1 MEKLFLLDAYAL
13 IFRAYYAFIGR
24 PMRNP
29 AGLNTSAIFGFTK
42 FLRDI
47 IVRERP
53 HHLGVAFDPRGGNFR
68 HELYPL
74 YKANRGETPEDIVL
88 SVPWIKRILDA
99 MRIPVLEISGWEAD
113 DVIGTL
119 SVKATG
125 AGYETFM
132 VTPDKDYGQLVTD
145 HALIYKQRKSGD
157 GVEIVDR
164 AAIKAQY
171 GVDDPRLVIDIL
183 ALWGD
188 ASDNVPGVP
197 GIGEKGAA
205 KLVGQ
210 FGTVENILA
219 NADSLTGRVRDNILA
234 NREQLLLAKKLVTI
248 DTDVPVAFD
257 IESLVME
264 DPDCPALREIYTE
277 LGFSS
282 FLREMASDSRSPF
295 NSAILCQGT
304 VDNYE
309 LRITNYEQNAAVSG
323 REVST
328 AEVAVSANS
337 DRSVSTARTLF
348 NDQSGGMEARPTG
361 SATPPGAP
369 NKSPRNQPDLF
380 SDPADMTTAAEQ
392 QPDLFSSAPAL
403 ENITTTP
410 HEYRTVGS
418 NEELRELVATLEK
431 LPAFA
436 YDTETTGYDCFGDRM
451 IGISLAAEP
460 DRAFWVPLDPG
471 NRTERVEILKPLFEN
486 ERIDKIGQNIKFDD
500 EFMRSAGVEVKGRK
514 FDTMLLHYLLEPESR
529 HGMNY
534 LAHNYLGYDP
544 IPISALI
551 GSGARTIT
559 MDMVQPDRVAEYA
572 AEDADVTLKLMR
584 ELWPKVA
591 GQGLDKLYLDIEEPL
606 IDVLASM
613 EREGVRIDTAILAD
627 YAGEL
632 ARQLAALE
640 NRIKELTGEGDLNIN
655 SARQLGEVLFG
666 KMRLGGDKPKMTKTR
681 QYATDEETLQGL
693 AGKHKVVGAVLEYR
707 GVKKLLSTYV
717 EALPQLVNPAT
728 GRIHTS
734 YNQAVT
740 ATGRL
745 SSTNPNLQN
754 IPIRE
759 EQGRMIRRAFIPSD
773 ADHVLLSA
781 DYSQVELRIM
791 AHLSGDPAMI
801 EAFRAGEDIHRATA
815 ARIFGVAPD
824 EVTSEQRRRAK
835 TANFG
840 IIYGISAFGLA
851 QRLNIPRGEAAA
863 IIEGYFRS
871 YPGVKAYMERV
882 VAQARESGY
891 VETIF
896 GRRRTLPDIASHN
909 ATVRGLAER
918 NAINAPIQGS
928 AADIMKIAMIRI
940 FNELR
945 DKGLRSKMIL
955 QVHDE
960 VVIDTVRSERE
971 EVATLVVDAMQNAAD
986 LSVDL
991 LAEIGTGENW
1001 LDAH

>member
-1 MEKLFLLDAYAL
+1 MQKLFLLDAYAL

-24 PMRNP
+24 PMRNA
-29 AGLNTSAIFGFTK
+29 AGMNTSPVFGFTK

-53 HHLGVAFDPRGGNFR
+53 RHLGVAFDPRGGNFR
-68 HELYPL
+68 NELYPL
-74 YKANRGETPEDIVL
+74 YKANRGETPEDIVQA
-88 SVPWIKRILDA
+88 VPYIKRIVEA
-99 MRIPVLEISGWEAD
+99 MCIPVLEVPGWEAD

-132 VTPDKDYGQLVTD
+132 VTPDKDYGQLVSD
-145 HALIYKQRKSGD
+145 SAVIYKQRKSGD

-164 AAIKAQY
+164 EAIRAAY

-210 FGTVENILA
+210 YGTVENILA
-219 NADSLTGRVRDNILA
+219 AAENGTLGGRAAQNIVA
-234 NREQLLLAKKLVTI
+234 NREQLLLAKQLVTI
-248 DTDVPVAFD
+248 DTEVPVDFVPS
-257 IESLVME
+257 ELEMC
-264 DPDCPALREIYTE
+264 DPDCPALREVYTE
-277 LGFSS
+277 LGFTS

-295 NSAILCQGT
+295 VSAIMCRGT
-304 VDNYE
+304 IPHE
-309 LRITNYEQNAAVSG
+309 PAEPSLRAPEGEAIQ
-323 REVST
+323 
-328 AEVAVSANS
+328 
-337 DRSVSTARTLF
+337 
-348 NDQSGGMEARPTG
+348 DQSTGLLRTETLAMTTAPKADGGVGHSKKPGLAGQGDLFAPPTEQEP
-361 SATPPGAP
+361 AT
-369 NKSPRNQPDLF
+369 PDLF
-380 SDPADMTTAAEQ
+380 SA
-392 QPDLFSSAPAL
+392 APAL
-403 ENITTTP
+403 DNITTTP
-410 HEYRTVGS
+410 HDYRTVATGK
-418 NEELRELVATLEK
+418 ELQEVVAELEK
-431 LPAFA
+431 LPEFA
-436 YDTETTGYDCFGDRM
+436 YDTETTGYDCHGDRM
-451 IGISLAAEP
+451 IGISLAATP
-460 DRAFWVPLDPG
+460 GRAWWVPLTPE
-471 NRTERVEILKPLFEN
+471 NRAAHMAIIKPLFEN
-486 ERIDKIGQNIKFDD
+486 ESIAKIGQNIKFDD
-500 EFMRSAGVEVKGRK
+500 EFMASAGVAVKGRK
-514 FDTMLLHYLLEPESR
+514 YDTMLLHYLLDPESR
-529 HGMNY
+529 HGMDH
-534 LAHNYLGYDP
+534 LSRTFLGYDP

-551 GSGARTIT
+551 GSGARAIT
-559 MDMVQPDRVAEYA
+559 MDMVPPDRVAEYA
-572 AEDADVTLKLMR
+572 AEDADVTLRLKHA
-584 ELWPKVA
+584 LWPKVIE
-591 GQGLDKLYLDIEEPL
+591 QGLDNLYLEIEEPL

-627 YAGEL
+627 YA
-632 ARQLAALE
+632 
-640 NRIKELTGEGDLNIN
+640 KELTATLATLEDRIRELTAEPILNVN
-655 SARQLGEVLFG
+655 SARQLGEVLFA
-666 KMRLGGDKPKMTKTR
+666 KMRLAGDKPKMTKTR

-693 AGKHKVVGAVLEYR
+693 AGKHEVVGAILEYR

-717 EALPQLVNPAT
+717 EALPGLVNPRT

-740 ATGRL
+740 STGRL

-759 EQGRMIRRAFIPSD
+759 KQGRTIRRAFIASD

-815 ARIFGVAPD
+815 ARIFNVAP
-824 EVTSEQRRRAK
+824 EAVTPEQRRRAK

-851 QRLNIPRGEAAA
+851 QRLAIPRGEAAA

-882 VAQARESGY
+882 VAEAREAGY
-891 VETIF
+891 VSTIF
-896 GRRRTLPDIASHN
+896 GRRRFLADIESHN

-940 FNELR
+940 FR
-945 DKGLRSKMIL
+945 GLRSAGLRSRMIL

-971 EVATLVVDAMQNAAD
+971 EVAALVVREMEGAAS
-986 LSVDL
+986 LAVDL
-991 LAEIGTGENW
+991 VAEIGEGDNW

>member
-1 MEKLFLLDAYAL
+1 MNAAPEKLFLLDAYAL

-24 PMRNP
+24 PMRNA

-53 HHLGVAFDPRGGNFR
+53 EHLGVAFDPKGGNFR

-99 MRIPVLEISGWEAD
+99 MRIPVLEVSGWEAD

-119 SVKATG
+119 SERAT
-125 AGYETFM
+125 AEGYATFM
-132 VTPDKDYGQLVTD
+132 VTPDKDYGQLVTGS
-145 HALIYKQRKSGD
+145 ALIYKQRKSGD

-164 AAIKAQY
+164 EAIKAQY

-219 NADSLTGRVRDNILA
+219 NIDSLSGRTRDNILA
-234 NREQLLLAKKLVTI
+234 NRDQLLLAKRLVTI
-248 DTDVPVAFD
+248 DTAVPVDFSPEA
-257 IESLVME
+257 LVME

-277 LGFSS
+277 LGFNM

-295 NSAILCQGT
+295 NSAILCRGT
-304 VDNYE
+304 AS
-309 LRITNYEQNAAVSG
+309 AALHSEG
-323 REVST
+323 GPAIPPEAIADT
-328 AEVAVSANS
+328 A
-337 DRSVSTARTLF
+337 AR
-348 NDQSGGMEARPTG
+348 
-361 SATPPGAP
+361 
-369 NKSPRNQPDLF
+369 NKSAEPDLF
-380 SDPADMTTAAEQ
+380 SPAEISSPQTDV
-392 QPDLFSSAPAL
+392 PDLFSAAPAL
-403 ENITTTP
+403 DNITTTP
-410 HEYRTVGS
+410 HEYRTVEDEG
-418 NEELRELVATLEK
+418 ELRELVAK
-431 LPAFA
+431 FGALPEFA

-451 IGISLAAEP
+451 IGISLCAETGK
-460 DRAFWVPLDPG
+460 AFWIPLSPET
-471 NRTERVEILKPLFEN
+471 RAAKIAIFKPLFEN
-486 ERIDKIGQNIKFDD
+486 ERIAKIGQNLKFDD
-500 EFMRSAGVEVKGRK
+500 EFLRSAGVAVKGRK
-514 FDTMLLHYLLEPESR
+514 YDTMLVHYLLDPESR
-529 HGMNY
+529 HGMNH
-534 LAHNYLGYDP
+534 LAHTYLNYDP
-544 IPISALI
+544 IPISTLI
-551 GSGARTIT
+551 GSGARAIT
-559 MDMVQPDRVAEYA
+559 MDMVPPVRVAEYA
-572 AEDADVTLKLMR
+572 AEDADVTLRLHR
-584 ELWPKVA
+584 ALWPQIA
-591 GQGLDKLYLDIEEPL
+591 AQPELEKLYLDIEEPL

-627 YAGEL
+627 YAVEL
-632 ARQLAALE
+632 NRQLSALE
-640 NRIKELTGEGDLNIN
+640 ARIREITAEPALNIN
-655 SARQLGEVLFG
+655 SAQQLGEVLFS
-666 KMRLGGDKPKMTKTR
+666 KMRLAGDKPKMTKTR
-681 QYATDEETLQGL
+681 RYSTDEETLQGL
-693 AGKHKVVGAVLEYR
+693 AGRHEVVGLILEYR

-717 EALPQLVNPAT
+717 EALPRLVNPHT

-759 EQGRMIRRAFIPSD
+759 EQGRTIRRAFVPSD

-781 DYSQVELRIM
+781 DYSQVELRLM
-791 AHLSGDPAMI
+791 AHLSGDPALI
-801 EAFRAGEDIHRATA
+801 EAFAKGEDIHRATA
-815 ARIFGVAPD
+815 AKIFGVDPA

-840 IIYGISAFGLA
+840 IIYGISAFGLS
-851 QRLNIPRGEAAA
+851 QRLNIPRGEASA

-882 VAQARESGY
+882 VAQAREKGY

-896 GRRRTLPDIASHN
+896 GRRRTLPDISSRN
-909 ATVRGLAER
+909 AAVRGLAER

-940 FNELR
+940 FRGLGEH
-945 DKGLRSKMIL
+945 GLRSKMIL

-960 VVIDTVRSERE
+960 VVVDTLRTERE
-971 EVATLVVDAMQNAAD
+971 EVAALIVREMEGAAA
-986 LSVDL
+986 LSVAL
-991 LAEIGTGENW
+991 VAEVGTGDNW